1 MFKLLGVIFLNGYE
15 RLIKVMRA
23 QKGKSENVF
32 KIGTITQGL
41 GCKAGELE
49 LFREDL
55 FFSEE
60 LITGYLKGEDDF
72 VLPVKKGDRVLLV
85 RLNDEAFAVLCR
97 LC

>member
-1 MFKLLGVIFLNGYE
+1 MNGYE

-23 QKGKSENVF
+23 QEGKSENVF

-41 GCKAGELE
+41 GCKTGELE

-60 LITGYLKGEDDF
+60 LITGYLKGEDSF
-72 VLPVKKGDRVLLV
+72 VLPAKKGDKVLLV
-85 RLNDEAFAVLCR
+85 RLNDETFVVLCK

>member
-1 MFKLLGVIFLNGYE
+1 MNGYE

-23 QKGKSENVF
+23 QKGKGESVF

-41 GCKAGELE
+41 GCKTGELE

-60 LITGYLKGEDDF
+60 LITGYLKGEDSF
-72 VLPVKKGDRVLLV
+72 VLPVKKGDKVLLV
-85 RLNDEAFAVLCR
+85 RLNDETFVVLCK